1 MGITSNEM
9 FIQKT
14 LDANYTHLLE
24 LLNTDKVTLHFLNS
38 SGIKTVMCGTL
49 KPDVLSIC
57 KPKIQEQVLKKPPSN
72 PIRVFPLTV
81 ALI

>member
-1 MGITSNEM
+1 M

-24 LLNTDKVTLHFLNS
+24 LLNTDKVTVHFLNS
-38 SGIKTVMCGTL
+38 SGIKNVLCGTL
-49 KPDVLSIC
+49 KNDVLSIC
-57 KPKIQEQVLKKPPSN
+57 KPNIQEQVLKKPPSN
-72 PIRVFPLTV
+72 LIRVFPLTV